1 MGLMSDLG
9 TASDLA
15 NVGYD
20 RRSAYATGL
29 RLTCRTC
36 KTFFVISLQIGNG
49 NREGVPPFNTNI
61 SKRYDRYGRSDRVL
75 RRGHFWRQTSPVRF
89 AQVGRR

>member
-9 TASDLA
+9 TAPDLA
-15 NVGYD
+15 NVRYD

-29 RLTCRTC
+29 RPTYRTC

-49 NREGVPPFNTNI
+49 T
-61 SKRYDRYGRSDRVL
+61 GRACLHSI
-75 RRGHFWRQTSPVRF
+75 QTSLKGMIGLTDRCGAGISGVRPPL
-89 AQVGRR
+89 